1 MRNLAHSLF
10 VLAFISLFWI
20 DLAAQNNLK
29 KWENF
34 NYGKQ
39 KVLLS
44 DLQKLE
50 LEDLQNVRGLV
61 FGRHGRIFKEKSIQD
76 YLEKLAWYKPNA
88 KFDNSVL
95 NAVERSN
102 VDLIRQ
108 VEAEKHDYVKPGDLR
123 FWQTKLIPEDKVYAD
138 TAAEWRVMIA
148 EVEAVHGKTFPDE
161 PWLQT
166 YFEERYW
173 YQSNPRYSAAVLSE
187 IERSNIE
194 TITKKREADR
204 KVAVSP
210 GDMDKFQS
218 VLLTEKMLA
227 GATINELRIMRNEF
241 SARRGKKFVTPG
253 YRSFFEFQEWY
264 RPLKDQSKVVLN
276 EVEKKNVETILTVEN
291 RLREEIATK
300 PKTVD
305 DFSGLFTEDLRLL
318 RNEIY
323 ARHGRIFKTKILND
337 YFSEQSWYKPDPNYS
352 DSMLTKIESE
362 NLKAIK
368 EAEDSAASKFSE
380 VEG

>member
-1 MRNLAHSLF
+1 MKNLTNLII
-10 VLAFISLFWI
+10 VLTFIGLLMSGSVK
-20 DLAAQNNLK
+20 AQNLK
-29 KWENF
+29 KWEAF

-39 KVLLS
+39 KVFVK

-50 LEDLQNVRGLV
+50 VDDLQNVRGIV

-76 YLEKLAWYKPNA
+76 YLEKRPWYKPNL
-88 KFDNSVL
+88 KFANSML
-95 NAVERSN
+95 NPFERTN
-102 VDLIRQ
+102 LDLIRQ
-108 VEAEKHDYVKPGDLR
+108 VEAEKHDSVQPGDLR
-123 FWQTKLIPEDKVYAD
+123 FWQKKSIPEDKIYAN

-148 EVEAVHGKTFPDE
+148 EVEAIHGKTFPDE

-173 YQSNPRYSAAVLSE
+173 YKANPNYSQAVLSE
-187 IERSNIE
+187 IERGNIE
-194 TITKKREADR
+194 TITKKREAER

-210 GDMDKFQS
+210 GDMDKFQN
-218 VLLTEKMLA
+218 VLLTEKMLD
-227 GATINELRIMRNEF
+227 GATISELRIMRNEF
-241 SARRGKKFVTPG
+241 EARHGKKFLTPG
-253 YRSFFEFQEWY
+253 YRSFFEFQDWY
-264 RPLKDQSKVVLN
+264 RPAKDQSKVVLN
-276 EVEKKNVETILTVEN
+276 ETEKKNVETILRVEN
-291 RLREEIATK
+291 RLREEIAKK
-300 PKTVD
+300 PKTAD

-323 ARHGRIFKTKILND
+323 ARHGRIFKTKLLND

-352 DSMLTKIESE
+352 DSMLTTIESE

-368 EAEDSAASKFSE
+368 EAEDAAVSKFSA